1 MFFLFAGLLLSSL
14 LAAFAPAVPSVPPEE
29 LEARLAVDVASL
41 PATTAALGRA
51 LEGSSRQKA
60 GDYLA
65 ALARARCR
73 RLARQGN
80 WTSSD
85 LQALLTIQLAD
96 PERFVSERAFRARIL
111 EILPHSLDSSAPP
124 RLRDDLLFELD
135 QVRGID
141 FAASEAIEAGWGA
154 VPRRA
159 LERRIDFPK
168 GAADRLRFFD
178 EAENPLT
185 ASVYS
190 LPSFFFGIDEA
201 AAFLSGV
208 RKAAPDR
215 ALIVLTDLP
224 LRRRLEERPD
234 LKLRLLETYGRPYSP
249 WPRDPFSLVR
259 APSGAVRV
267 LVRPNLQPGREEDAS
282 LGPELIQNLPD
293 DLDRAW
299 GRAAWTTAPV
309 PFHNGQVLT
318 TRDAAWITLHA
329 VEPRV
334 LSLLKL
340 QRVPLETFSSSAG
353 VGRYLAAVK
362 KAAAELETLYGRP
375 VRFVHPLSDDP
386 ALMRR
391 LGGGAGYDLDS
402 IVTLLPGSNALVADV
417 TAGRELLAKLT
428 PEDWKALRDG
438 YGLEPEGEAL
448 TRALIEA
455 QSTVSDLDG
464 FLDLTAEHLAKQGME
479 VRRLPLVSIPVAL
492 LRNRDGLT
500 HREFLITWNN
510 VVAETRDGN
519 LRAEGFS
526 SLIPAGDLLARD
538 AFKAA
543 GAHLDL
549 VPPLVRSVIL
559 NGGYRCASN
568 HVREAR

>member
-1 MFFLFAGLLLSSL
+1 MLAALTLLLLTGLPAVSPEQL
-14 LAAFAPAVPSVPPEE
+14 EVRLAA
-29 LEARLAVDVASL
+29 DVASL
-41 PATTAALGRA
+41 PATTAALGQA
-51 LEGSSRQKA
+51 LEGSSREKA

-73 RLARQGN
+73 RLVRQGN
-80 WTSSD
+80 WTPAD

-96 PERFVSERAFRARIL
+96 PERFVSEPAFRARVV
-111 EILPHSLDSSAPP
+111 EILPHALDPSAPA

-141 FAASEAIEAGWGA
+141 FAASEAIEAGWDA

-190 LPSFFFGIDEA
+190 LPSFFFGEDEA
-201 AAFLSGV
+201 VAFLAGV

-215 ALIVLTDLP
+215 TLIVLTDLP
-224 LRRRLEERPD
+224 LRRRLEERSG

-299 GRAAWTTAPV
+299 GRTAWAVAPV
-309 PFHNGQVLT
+309 PFHNGQILA

-329 VEPRV
+329 LEPRV

-340 QRVPLETFSSSAG
+340 QRVPVETFSSAAG
-353 VGRYLAAVK
+353 VGRYVAMVK

-402 IVTLLPGSNALVADV
+402 IVTLLPGSKALVADV
-417 TAGRELLAKLT
+417 TAGRELLGKLT
-428 PEDWKALRDG
+428 PEDWKSFRDG
-438 YGLEPEGEAL
+438 YGLEPDGEAL
-448 TRALIEA
+448 ARSLTAPP
-455 QSTVSDLDG
+455 SLDD

-479 VRRLPLVSIPVAL
+479 VRRLPLISVPVAL
-492 LRNRDGLT
+492 LRNREGLT
-500 HREFLITWNN
+500 HRDFLITWNN
-510 VVAETRDGN
+510 VVAETRDGHV
-519 LRAEGFS
+519 RAEGFS
-526 SLIPAGDLLARD
+526 SLIPTGDRLARD
-538 AFKAA
+538 AFAAA
-543 GAHLDL
+543 GAQLDL
-549 VPPLVRSVIL
+549 VPPLIRSVIL

-568 HVREAR
+568 HVRG